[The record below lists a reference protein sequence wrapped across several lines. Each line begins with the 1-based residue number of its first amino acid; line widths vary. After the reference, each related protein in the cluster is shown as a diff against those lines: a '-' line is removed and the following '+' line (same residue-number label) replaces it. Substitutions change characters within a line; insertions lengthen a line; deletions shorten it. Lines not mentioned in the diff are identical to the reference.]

1 VTARIDEVSDL
12 LRLHQQALFCSFH
25 TTAGYLGQSLSA
37 RMHNRQELLSQFFR
51 AFHALFPQGAEYL
64 HDRMELRSELSD
76 DQKVHEPR
84 NGDSHLTFMGAGM
97 RNCVT
102 YRTDGE
108 TPVYFIELDG
118 VADTGHASRER
129 KTVVVGFDRQRAV
142 ARISLDIPVSKH
154 PIDSINLADPR
165 LGLTESVNDL
175 IKKVG
180 IERARVDLVV
190 DSAERH
196 VGLTVNEYET
206 LLIQNDL
213 MDVLKNPFRFARIK
227 TRHMIDDPL
236 AIPAKTVSYA
246 QYDAVLILNS
256 LMEALR
262 LDQSSFER
270 LIAKAMSIP
279 ARLFFRSRRVSF
291 LAAPHG
297 EANVP
302 QLLRGTYQSPI
313 LVQWQSAERQTRR
326 VDVTVVEL
334 S

>member
-1 VTARIDEVSDL
+1 
-12 LRLHQQALFCSFH
+12 
-25 TTAGYLGQSLSA
+25 
-37 RMHNRQELLSQFFR
+37 MPNRQELLSQFFR

-64 HDRMELRSELSD
+64 HDRMELRTELSD
-76 DQKVHEPR
+76 DQKVSEPH

-102 YRTDGE
+102 YRTNLE
-108 TPVYFIELDG
+108 KPVYFIELDG
-118 VADTGHASRER
+118 IDETAQASRER
-129 KTVVVGFDRQRAV
+129 KTVVVGFDRERTV
-142 ARISLDIPVSKH
+142 ARLSLDVPVSKH

-175 IKKVG
+175 IRKIG
-180 IERARVDLVV
+180 IERARIDLIV

-206 LLIQNDL
+206 MLIQNDL
-213 MDVLKNPFRFARIK
+213 MDVLRNPFRFASIK
-227 TRHMIDDPL
+227 TRHMIEDPL

-291 LAAPHG
+291 LAAPG
-297 EANVP
+297 EGDVP
-302 QLLRGTYQSPI
+302 QLIRGTYQSPI

-326 VDVTVVEL
+326 VDITVVEL
-334 S
+334 L